1 MLLSNGFNIKIVTKY
16 LPRKALLNLS
26 YLIKSCYFSILT
38 WLSAKYQTTTFV
50 TGFIQI
56 LFIKFINKDDDN
68 VLTDH
73 KNTFEKNILKY
84 NLLKTHI

>member
-1 MLLSNGFNIKIVTKY
+1 MLLSNGFYIKIVTKY
-16 LPRKALLNLS
+16 LPRKALLYLS

-38 WLSAKYQTTTFV
+38 WLSAKYLTTTFV

-73 KNTFEKNILKY
+73 KNTFKKIFLNI
-84 NLLKTHI
+84 TF